1 MALEKLDGVSGA
13 FVNNNIALHFAE
25 EAELDEKLIASTI
38 KEFGMEVKS
47 SKKLDKLPF

>member
-13 FVNNNIALHFAE
+13 FVNDQIAIHFAE

-38 KEFGMEVKS
+38 KEFGMEVKGS
-47 SKKLDKLPF
+47 EKLTELPF